1 MCAVGNCSTVYGI
14 VKHDSPGCHLAGP
27 SRPPAHATEESDSE
41 DEVPLCRKQLPPT
54 PKKQTGTVLG
64 TSLHLMCCASL
75 SPYKLSEIQSMI
87 VSSSNECSPLPGVL
101 TVVNGH
107 TRPGPVSRPS
117 IRLRITKVRA
127 PSESNS
133 QSSNSSSESSASS
146 SSSSSS
152 SSHNS
157 GSVSD
162 QKRTRVQP
170 QRAAVSRKRRRP
182 VSGDSEDS
190 YRPAQARRCIPSG
203 RRRPRVGRGAVV
215 RYHEDS
221 DSDRRCTRNNDRRGR
236 RRRRQYAPPD
246 ESEEDGK
253 VQYDTRPARA
263 TNKVQYC
270 EASDDSDPSARRT
283 TRGHRTH
290 YAEDS
295 NVSSDDAPMLIS
307 VSSRGRI
314 RKMTP
319 RARAA
324 LLRS

>member
-1 MCAVGNCSTVYGI
+1 M
-14 VKHDSPGCHLAGP
+14 
-27 SRPPAHATEESDSE
+27 
-41 DEVPLCRKQLPPT
+41 
-54 PKKQTGTVLG
+54 
-64 TSLHLMCCASL
+64 
-75 SPYKLSEIQSMI
+75 
-87 VSSSNECSPLPGVL
+87 
-101 TVVNGH
+101 VNGH

-127 PSESNS
+127 PSKLNCQS
-133 QSSNSSSESSASS
+133 SSNSSSESSASS

-203 RRRPRVGRGAVV
+203 RRRRRRVGRGAVV
-215 RYHEDS
+215 RYQEDS
-221 DSDRRCTRNNDRRGR
+221 DSDRRCTRNSDRSGR

-246 ESEEDGK
+246 ESEEDSR

>member
-1 MCAVGNCSTVYGI
+1 
-14 VKHDSPGCHLAGP
+14 
-27 SRPPAHATEESDSE
+27 
-41 DEVPLCRKQLPPT
+41 
-54 PKKQTGTVLG
+54 
-64 TSLHLMCCASL
+64 
-75 SPYKLSEIQSMI
+75 
-87 VSSSNECSPLPGVL
+87 
-101 TVVNGH
+101 
-107 TRPGPVSRPS
+107 
-117 IRLRITKVRA
+117 
-127 PSESNS
+127 
-133 QSSNSSSESSASS
+133 
-146 SSSSSS
+146 
-152 SSHNS
+152 
-157 GSVSD
+157 VSD

-190 YRPAQARRCIPSG
+190 YRPAQARRCVPSG
-203 RRRPRVGRGAVV
+203 RRRRRRVGRGAVV
-215 RYHEDS
+215 RYQEDS
-221 DSDRRCTRNNDRRGR
+221 DSDRRCTRNNDRS
-236 RRRRQYAPPD
+236 RRRRQCAPPD
-246 ESEEDGK
+246 SEEDRK
-253 VQYDTRPARA
+253 MQYDTRPART

-270 EASDDSDPSARRT
+270 EASDDSDPSSRRM